1 MSDASFQDSLFVD
14 PVGMR
19 FRHAREKARLTLES
33 VAQQLKLPVAVLD
46 AIEREDWARLGAPIF
61 VRSYVGSYAN
71 ALGLPAELADEVVR
85 GRPAPQL
92 SVISVSSPSRRVFDR
107 GLMKLAYL
115 VMTVVIV
122 GSIVMLAI
130 YFQAPRR
137 SAEVLPLDPPV
148 NYSEAS
154 GSIDSGSR
162 AADDGTAWAISAQAA
177 ANPPVLASMAPQL
190 PPAAPPAGGD
200 IVLRFHAASWVEIQ
214 GPNGASLERGM
225 LPAGSERRFNR
236 GELGQ
241 VTLGDA
247 AAVEVSQDG
256 VRLDLTPYL
265 EAKVARF
272 TVSSAGE
279 IVATAS
285 R

>member
-1 MSDASFQDSLFVD
+1 MSDDSLQESLFVD

-19 FRHAREKARLTLES
+19 FRHAREKARLTLET

-46 AIEREDWARLGAPIF
+46 AIEREDWSRLGAPIF
-61 VRSYVGSYAN
+61 VRSYVGSYAK
-71 ALGLPAELADEVVR
+71 ALGLPADIAEEVVR
-85 GRPAPQL
+85 GKPVPQL
-92 SVISVSSPSRRVFDR
+92 SVISISSPSRRVLDR

-115 VMTVVIV
+115 VMTLVII
-122 GSIVMLAI
+122 GSIVMLAM
-130 YFQAPRR
+130 YLQAPRR

-154 GSIDSGSR
+154 GSVDSSSR
-162 AADDGTAWAISAQAA
+162 ADGNGAASALAA
-177 ANPPVLASMAPQL
+177 ETEANSPVLASMTPQL
-190 PPAAPPAGGD
+190 PLASGAAGSD
-200 IVLRFHAASWVEIQ
+200 IVLRFRAASWVDIQ
-214 GPNGASLERGM
+214 GPGGASLERGM
-225 LPAGSERRFNR
+225 LPAGTERRFSR

-256 VRLDLTPYL
+256 VQLDLTPYL

-272 TVSSAGE
+272 TVSSSGK